1 MNDLK
6 EKLNNL
12 ETIQEW
18 LGHNY
23 GKEIIRARIAD
34 LCVNVKQV

>member
-12 ETIQEW
+12 ETIQES

-23 GKEIIRARIAD
+23 EKEIVRARIAD